1 MSVEAYI
8 EVKVIQETWLVEI
21 RTPDAWDEKVIFR
34 INHLLEVT
42 PLTSMAKEKIKDPIF
57 MDMITNRLKNHMSRD
72 GTAFTII
79 A

>member
-8 EVKVIQETWLVEI
+8 EVQVIQETWLVEI

-34 INHLLEVT
+34 INHKLEVT
-42 PLTSMAKEKIKDPIF
+42 PLTKMAEERMKDSSF
-57 MDMITNRLKNHMSRD
+57 MDMITTRLNNHMSRD
-72 GTAFTII
+72 GTAFSIV